1 MSVENILSVRNI
13 TKTYPGVIAL
23 QNISMDFKKG
33 EIHALVGENGA
44 GKSTLIKVIAG
55 AVSVDKGHVYFEGEL
70 QEIQEPLERRK
81 LGFLSGRLGLR
92 KSGKNCERYTGI
104 A

>member
-55 AVSVDKGHVYFEGEL
+55 AVSLIKVMC
-70 QEIQEPLERRK
+70 I
-81 LGFLSGRLGLR
+81 
-92 KSGKNCERYTGI
+92 
-104 A
+104 

>member
-44 GKSTLIKVIAG
+44 GN
-55 AVSVDKGHVYFEGEL
+55 
-70 QEIQEPLERRK
+70 QR
-81 LGFLSGRLGLR
+81 
-92 KSGKNCERYTGI
+92 
-104 A
+104 

>member
-55 AVSVDKGHVYFEGEL
+55 AVSVDKG
-70 QEIQEPLERRK
+70 
-81 LGFLSGRLGLR
+81 
-92 KSGKNCERYTGI
+92 
-104 A
+104 